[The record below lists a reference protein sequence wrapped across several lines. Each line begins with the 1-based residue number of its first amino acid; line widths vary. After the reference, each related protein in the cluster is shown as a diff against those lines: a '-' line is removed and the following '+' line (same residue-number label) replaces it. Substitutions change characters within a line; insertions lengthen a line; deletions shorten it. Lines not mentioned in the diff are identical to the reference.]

1 VLDRPDFN
9 RVGRTI
15 FKVLSTGPSWG
26 GAAVFFGLV
35 GLIVPYPAWATH
47 ETDHRFTISG
57 YVRDKDGKPVK
68 DVRVQARDLRDQS
81 VDPVNTYADGS
92 GFYKVVLHLHNHNVG
107 DPIQVSIK
115 GSIKDERS
123 GVDEVKKIRAEYDP
137 NDRRTE
143 REGKVNFGPEP
154 ERSTNSGVGGLV
166 GTAEASSYWLYGL
179 GGILALAA
187 IGAGVAWARHQQ
199 AKAVLKRRG
208 QKR

>member
-1 VLDRPDFN
+1 MLDRPDFS

-35 GLIVPYPAWATH
+35 GLILPYSAWATH

-57 YVRDKDGKPVK
+57 YVRDTDGKPVK

-92 GFYKVVLHLHNHNVG
+92 GFYKVVLHLHNTNAG
-107 DPIQVSIK
+107 DPIQV
-115 GSIKDERS
+115 SIKDERS
-123 GVDEVKKIRAEYDP
+123 GVDEVKKIRAEFNP

-143 REGKVNFGPEP
+143 REARVNFGPEL
-154 ERSTNSGVGGLV
+154 ERAPISGVGGLV
-166 GTAEASSYWLYGL
+166 GGA
-179 GGILALAA
+179 ILALAA

-199 AKAVLKRRG
+199 AKAVPKRRG
-208 QKR
+208 KKR

>member
-1 VLDRPDFN
+1 MLDRPDFS

-35 GLIVPYPAWATH
+35 GLILPYSAWATH

-57 YVRDKDGKPVK
+57 YVRDTDGKPAK

-92 GFYKVVLHLHNHNVG
+92 GFYKVVLHLHNTNAG
-107 DPIQVSIK
+107 DPIQV
-115 GSIKDERS
+115 SIKDERS
-123 GVDEVKKIRAEYDP
+123 GVDEVKKIRAEFNP

-143 REGKVNFGPEP
+143 REARVNFGPEL
-154 ERSTNSGVGGLV
+154 ERTPISGVGGLV
-166 GTAEASSYWLYGL
+166 GAAEASSYWLYGV
-179 GGILALAA
+179 GAILALAA

-199 AKAVLKRRG
+199 AKAVPKRRG
-208 QKR
+208 KKR

>member
-9 RVGRTI
+9 RVGRII

-35 GLIVPYPAWATH
+35 GLILPCSTWATH
-47 ETDHRFTISG
+47 ETDHRFTILG
-57 YVRDKDGKPVK
+57 YVRDTDGKPVK

-92 GFYKVVLHLHNHNVG
+92 GFYKVVLHLHNTNVG
-107 DPIQVSIK
+107 DPIQV
-115 GSIKDERS
+115 SIKDERS
-123 GVDEVKKIRAEYDP
+123 GVDEVKKIRAEFNP

-143 REGKVNFGPEP
+143 REARVNFGPEL
-154 ERSTNSGVGGLV
+154 ERAPISGVGGLV
-166 GTAEASSYWLYGL
+166 GTAEASSYWLYGV
-179 GGILALAA
+179 GAILALAA

-199 AKAVLKRRG
+199 AKAVPKRRG
-208 QKR
+208 KKR

>member
-1 VLDRPDFN
+1 MWTPVLDRPDFN

-15 FKVLSTGPSWG
+15 FKVLRTGPSRG
-26 GAAVFFGLV
+26 GAAVLFRLV
-35 GLIVPYPAWATH
+35 GLILPYSAWATH

-57 YVRDKDGKPVK
+57 YVRDTDGKPVK

-92 GFYKVVLHLHNHNVG
+92 GFYKVVLHLHNHNAG
-107 DPIQVSIK
+107 DPIHV
-115 GSIKDERS
+115 SIKDERS
-123 GVDEVKKIRAEYDP
+123 VVDEGKKIRAEFDP

-143 REGKVNFGPEP
+143 REAKVNFGPEL

-166 GTAEASSYWLYGL
+166 GTAEASSYWLYGV

-187 IGAGVAWARHQQ
+187 IGAGVAWAGNRQ
-199 AKAVLKRRG
+199 A
-208 QKR
+208 

>member
-15 FKVLSTGPSWG
+15 FKVLRTGPSWG

-115 GSIKDERS
+115 DERS

-199 AKAVLKRRG
+199 AKAVPKRRG
-208 QKR
+208 KKR

>member
-1 VLDRPDFN
+1 VLDRPDFS

-35 GLIVPYPAWATH
+35 GLILPYSAWATH
-47 ETDHRFTISG
+47 ETDHRFTILG
-57 YVRDKDGKPVK
+57 YVRDTDGKPVK

-92 GFYKVVLHLHNHNVG
+92 GFYKVVLHLHNTNAG
-107 DPIQVSIK
+107 DPIQV
-115 GSIKDERS
+115 SIKDERS
-123 GVDEVKKIRAEYDP
+123 GVDEVKKIRAEFNP

-143 REGKVNFGPEP
+143 REARVNFGPEL
-154 ERSTNSGVGGLV
+154 ERAPISGVGGLV
-166 GTAEASSYWLYGL
+166 GTAEASSYWLYGV
-179 GGILALAA
+179 GAILALAA

-199 AKAVLKRRG
+199 AKAVPKRRG
-208 QKR
+208 KKR